1 MKTLLTAIIASL
13 LAPTLGIGQDAD
25 LKSAKAKAAVRDY
38 ERKLENVDKEIK
50 KQLKDLEKSYQMKA
64 ELVRA
69 RLLSNL
75 NEAMEDEAR
84 AVNLEEANKI
94 KGVIDDKK
102 KTVAPT
108 LNALMERPDKPPATT
123 MKTKTGTV
131 RIPKAALKFNGH
143 HYAICTEPM
152 TWHQAKEYCQ
162 AQGGQLASIN
172 TKQEFNFLDQAFFQ
186 RFSNLYLDGTDE
198 QKEDEWVFSNGRK
211 VDFSNIPVDRT
222 KISGV
227 RHRHH
232 LAWYKGIIRDD
243 PPGFRLPFIIE
254 WDK

>member
-1 MKTLLTAIIASL
+1 MHKWFIAILIMALFPCSVR
-13 LAPTLGIGQDAD
+13 GQETE
-25 LKSAKAKAAVRDY
+25 LKSSKAKAAVREY
-38 ERKLENVDKEIK
+38 ERKLENFDKEFA

-75 NEAMEDEAR
+75 NEAME
-84 AVNLEEANKI
+84 EEAKKVNVEEASKI
-94 KGVIDDKK
+94 RGMINVTKETELPNLSGLMEGPNK
-102 KTVAPT
+102 KT
-108 LNALMERPDKPPATT
+108 
-123 MKTKTGTV
+123 TKRKIPKL
-131 RIPKAALKFNGH
+131 RIPKAALKFNEH